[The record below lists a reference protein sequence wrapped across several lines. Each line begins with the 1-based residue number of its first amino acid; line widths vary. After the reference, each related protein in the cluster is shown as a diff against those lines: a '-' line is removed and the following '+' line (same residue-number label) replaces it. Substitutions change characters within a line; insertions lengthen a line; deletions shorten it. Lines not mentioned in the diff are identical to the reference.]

1 MRRKYCQY
9 LTIVDNSFHTHPP
22 IVPFSNYL
30 TGADSLELMPQ
41 TIKGEGINL
50 ESAPILD
57 KADTNLEMK
66 KSAATQVR
74 RLTFHNCCSKDSPGW
89 EYSGKSL
96 DAGQAAT
103 DALSLP
109 LISLPR

>member
-1 MRRKYCQY
+1 
-9 LTIVDNSFHTHPP
+9 
-22 IVPFSNYL
+22 
-30 TGADSLELMPQ
+30 MPQ

-57 KADTNLEMK
+57 KADTNLE
-66 KSAATQVR
+66 KSLPRPKPDVSH
-74 RLTFHNCCSKDSPGW
+74 FIIVVSPGW
-89 EYSGKSL
+89 VGGNILANLSKL

>member
-9 LTIVDNSFHTHPP
+9 LTIVDNSFHSHPP

-57 KADTNLEMK
+57 KADTNLEMNQK
-66 KSAATQVR
+66 PDVSHFIIVV
-74 RLTFHNCCSKDSPGW
+74 SPGW
-89 EYSGKSL
+89 VGGNIL
-96 DAGQAAT
+96 AN
-103 DALSLP
+103 LSL
-109 LISLPR
+109 LARLQQMRYHFR